1 MPILIFMSEQNDEQ
15 TWKLVEKEP
24 IKKATPKLA
33 KALAQFQNVHANAVR
48 DAAGNFG
55 SYVSLG
61 EAEQAVSPAT
71 EHGLSHTFIIESA
84 TSHSDD
90 HIIWIT
96 CRIMHESGEY
106 IDSRLPIVTE
116 NQRGQNIYHKMGSA
130 ITYARRYLLLAA
142 YGLGQAD
149 DEADAFSQKAADSDN
164 TGKAKKSKTTNS
176 SINSGSKV
184 TPTLAP
190 EGKTKL
196 SQDEFALLRAE
207 LNSRPDKAEIMKNF
221 KKTYFPSKDKVL
233 ATDIEFK
240 EHEAYIRK
248 FMV

>member
-1 MPILIFMSEQNDEQ
+1 MSEQNDEQ
-15 TWKLVEKEP
+15 TWKLVESEP
-24 IKKATPKLA
+24 IRAIKKATPKLA
-33 KALAQFQNVHANAVR
+33 KALCEFQKVYANAVR

-55 SYVSLG
+55 SYVSLA

-71 EHGLSHTFIIESA
+71 EHGLSHTFITECSTDA
-84 TSHSDD
+84 KDQP
-90 HIIWIT
+90 IIWMV
-96 CRIMHESGEY
+96 CRLMHESGEY
-106 IDSRLPIVTE
+106 IDSRLPIITE
-116 NQRGQNIYHKMGSA
+116 WCENRNKNKYFSIGSA
-130 ITYARRYLLLAA
+130 FTYTRRYLLLAA

-149 DEADAFSQKAADSDN
+149 DEADAWSQKAADADN
-164 TGKAKKSKTTNS
+164 TGKAKKDRKTNFPM
-176 SINSGSKV
+176 NSGSKV

-196 SQDEFALLRAE
+196 TQDEFDLLRAE

>member
-1 MPILIFMSEQNDEQ
+1 MSEQNDEQ
-15 TWKLVEKEP
+15 TWKLVEAEP
-24 IKKATPKLA
+24 TKKATPKLA
-33 KALAQFQNVHANAVR
+33 KALCQFQKVYANAVR

-55 SYVSLG
+55 SYVSLA

-71 EHGLSHTFIIESA
+71 EHGLSHTFITECS
-84 TSHSDD
+84 TDTKD
-90 HIIWIT
+90 QPVIWMV
-96 CRIMHESGEY
+96 CRLMHESGEF
-106 IDSRLPIVTE
+106 IDSRLPIITE
-116 NQRGQNIYHKMGSA
+116 WCENRNKNKYFSIGSA
-130 ITYARRYLLLAA
+130 FTYTRRYLLLAA

-149 DEADAFSQKAADSDN
+149 DEADAWSQKAADIDN
-164 TGKAKKSKTTNS
+164 TGKAKKSKTNS
-176 SINSGSKV
+176 HLNSGSKV
-184 TPTLAP
+184 TSTLAP

-196 SQDEFALLRAE
+196 TQDEFDLLRAE

>member
-1 MPILIFMSEQNDEQ
+1 MSEQNEDQ
-15 TWKLVEKEP
+15 TWKLVEAEP
-24 IKKATPKLA
+24 IKKSTPELA
-33 KALAQFQNVHANAVR
+33 KALAKFQEIYANAVR

-55 SYVSLG
+55 SYVSLA

-71 EHGLSHTFIIESA
+71 KFGLSHTFIIECS
-84 TSHSDD
+84 TDSKDQP
-90 HIIWIT
+90 IMWMKL
-96 CRIMHESGEY
+96 RLMHESGDF
-106 IDSRLPIVTE
+106 IDSRLPLITE

-149 DEADAFSQKAADSDN
+149 DEADAFSQKCADSDN
-164 TGKAKKSKTTNS
+164 TGKAKKDKKTNS
-176 SINSGSKV
+176 PMNSGSKV

-196 SQDEFALLRAE
+196 TQDEFDLLRAE

>member
-1 MPILIFMSEQNDEQ
+1 MSEQNEEQ
-15 TWKLVEKEP
+15 TWKLVESEP
-24 IKKATPKLA
+24 RKRETPNLA
-33 KALAQFQNVHANAVR
+33 KALCQFQKVYANAVR

-55 SYVSLG
+55 SYVSLA

-71 EHGLSHTFIIESA
+71 EHGLAHTFITESS
-84 TSHSDD
+84 TNTKDEPV
-90 HIIWIT
+90 IWMV
-96 CRIMHESGEY
+96 CRLMHESGEF
-106 IDSRLPIVTE
+106 IDSRLPIITE

-149 DEADAFSQKAADSDN
+149 DEADAWSQKAAETDN
-164 TGKAKKSKTTNS
+164 TGKAKKVKPTKSVAF
-176 SINSGSKV
+176 SGQKV
-184 TPTLAP
+184 TETLAP

-196 SQDEFALLRAE
+196 SQDEFNQLRAE

-221 KKTYFPSKDKVL
+221 KKTYFPSKDKLL

-240 EHEAYIRK
+240 EHESYIRK
-248 FMV
+248 FMI

>member
-1 MPILIFMSEQNDEQ
+1 MSEQNDEQ
-15 TWKLVEKEP
+15 TWKLVESEP

-33 KALAQFQNVHANAVR
+33 KALCQFQKVYANAVR

-55 SYVSLG
+55 SYVSLA

-71 EHGLSHTFIIESA
+71 EHGISHTFIIESSTDA
-84 TSHSDD
+84 KDQPVM
-90 HIIWIT
+90 WMV
-96 CRIMHESGEY
+96 CRLMHESGEF
-106 IDSRLPIVTE
+106 IDSRLPIITE

-149 DEADAFSQKAADSDN
+149 DEADAFSQKCADADN
-164 TGKAKKSKTTNS
+164 TGKSKKPKSTS
-176 SINSGSKV
+176 SPLNSGSKV

-196 SQDEFALLRAE
+196 TQDEFDLLRAE
-207 LNSRPDKAEIMKNF
+207 LNSRPDKADIMRNF

-240 EHEAYIRK
+240 NMKPISESLWYEVCI
-248 FMV
+248 